1 MKLIKEVD
9 GSEYYLLTLNDI
21 WNLDNQFRKSVYNQ
35 ALNIR
40 SGTVII
46 NHDIITDV
54 TPYVYVIPE
63 GGYEMNISTSTTYSV
78 FISKQQ
84 QKEFALKRSEV
95 LLACML

>member
-40 SGTVII
+40 SETVII
-46 NHDIITDV
+46 NYDIIADGK
-54 TPYVYVIPE
+54 PFAYVIPE
-63 GGYEMNISTSTTYSV
+63 GGYEMNISTSSTYSV

>member
-21 WNLDNQFRKSVYNQ
+21 WNLDNQSRKSVYNQ
-35 ALNIR
+35 ALIIR
-40 SGTVII
+40 SKTVII
-46 NHDIITDV
+46 NYDIGADGK
-54 TPYVYVIPE
+54 PFVYVISE
-63 GGYEMNISTSTTYSV
+63 GGYEMNISTSSTYSV

>member
-21 WNLDNQFRKSVYNQ
+21 WNLNNQFRKSIYNQ

-40 SGTVII
+40 SGTVIL
-46 NHDIITDV
+46 NYDISADGK
-54 TPYVYVIPE
+54 PFVYVISE
-63 GGYEMNISTSTTYSV
+63 VGYEMSISNASTYSV

-84 QKEFALKRSEV
+84 QKEFALKRSDV
-95 LLACML
+95 LIACMT

>member
-21 WNLDNQFRKSVYNQ
+21 WNLDNQSIKSIYNQ
-35 ALNIR
+35 ALIIR
-40 SGTVII
+40 SKTVII
-46 NHDIITDV
+46 NYDISTDV
-54 TPYVYVIPE
+54 IPYVYVLGE
-63 GGYEMNISTSTTYSV
+63 GGYEMNISTSSTYSV

-84 QKEFALKRSEV
+84 QEEFALKRSEV